1 LIRELADLSV
11 LRLVED
17 EGGRVYRSF
26 GVVLMTMALYFSA
39 AAQEAAQQ
47 PPNPSVVE
55 QPQTEQQQLEEEH
68 LQFRAQSGESHASG
82 ARPELGPVVLG
93 NPTGA
98 VIALRVGLHTTTFTT
113 GGAVATE
120 FSSLHHPFVELT
132 NTAGDVK
139 VIDRST
145 GREISVMTPG
155 ALVRVEHD
163 ATQFQVTQAGV
174 FLGAFD
180 GPIFFQPTSALNL
193 FRVEHIRRVFGGTHR
208 PLYRG
213 AMEVGRGSTTAG
225 LPGAPRVNVWN
236 VIEVEQYVPG
246 VVANESIASFA
257 IEALKAQAVA
267 ARGYAIANI
276 GNYIRRGYQF
286 DIVDSTASQVYRGVV
301 SEHVNAVK
309 AASDTY
315 GLVASH
321 TGRIISAMYS
331 SSFGGH
337 SEDNEWISFTLNRA
351 MGGAPLPYLRGIYDG
366 EGPPPDLTSDVE
378 IDFFWRTNPPVP
390 QIYDECSWTGNT
402 FSRWRF
408 PLSAATIKARMTD
421 ANSVL
426 VGSTGSRTG
435 SITDLAII
443 ERGEASKRSVILRV
457 TFTTGVY
464 DVLGWE
470 GIRAVIGRTS
480 SPSGGLR
487 ACNSNPNLPP
497 TSLPANF
504 TLNNPSSIDVSKNV
518 DGTVSQVMVYGG
530 GWGHNLGMSQYGAH
544 GRGKHG
550 QLFIDI
556 LKAYY
561 TGVDIGSYPIDIGR
575 EPGAGPPTL
584 RQGFFAPNAL
594 GTLQIRSQGGLKGL
608 RVHINELHDLSF
620 DEVALA
626 SDLVSVDISSYLVQ
640 GLNVI
645 QYNPVGRAG
654 GATVS
659 VVVR

>member
-1 LIRELADLSV
+1 MV
-11 LRLVED
+11 
-17 EGGRVYRSF
+17 
-26 GVVLMTMALYFSA
+26 MALYSSA
-39 AAQEAAQQ
+39 AVQESEQQ
-47 PPNPSVVE
+47 PPSSPAVE

-68 LQFRAQSGESHASG
+68 LQFRAQAGESHASG
-82 ARPELGPVVLG
+82 AHPELGPVVLG
-93 NPTGA
+93 NPTTA
-98 VIALRVGLHTTTFTT
+98 VMALRVGLHTTTFTT
-113 GGAVATE
+113 GGGVATE
-120 FSSLHHPFVELT
+120 FSSLHHAFVELT
-132 NTAGDVK
+132 NTDGDVK

-163 ATQFQVTQAGV
+163 GTQFHVTRAGL
-174 FLGAFD
+174 FLGMFD
-180 GPIFFQPTSALNL
+180 GPIFFRPTSALNL
-193 FRVEHIRRVFGGTHR
+193 FRVEHVRRVFSGTHR

-236 VIEVEQYVPG
+236 VVEVEQYVPG

-301 SEHVNAVK
+301 SEHVNAVR
-309 AASDTY
+309 ASSDTH

-337 SEDNEWISFTLNRA
+337 SEHNEWISFTLNRA
-351 MGGAPLPYLRGIYDG
+351 MGGTPLPYLRGIYDG
-366 EGPPPDLTSDVE
+366 QEPAPDLSDDPG

-402 FSRWRF
+402 FSRWSF
-408 PLSAATIKARMTD
+408 PLSASTIKSRMTD

-426 VGSTGSRTG
+426 VGSTGSRSG
-435 SITDLAII
+435 VITDIAIVQ
-443 ERGEASKRSVILRV
+443 RGEASKRSVALRV

-480 SPSGGLR
+480 SPSGGVR
-487 ACNSNPNLPP
+487 ACNSNPGLPP
-497 TSLPANF
+497 TPLPVNF
-504 TLNNPSSIDVSKNV
+504 TLNNPSSIDVTKNL

-550 QLFIDI
+550 QPFIDI

-575 EPGAGPPTL
+575 KPGSGPPTL
-584 RQGFFAPNAL
+584 RQEFFAPNAL
-594 GTLQIRSQGGLKGL
+594 GTLEIRPREGLKGL
-608 RVHINELHDLSF
+608 RVHINDLHDLTF
-620 DEVALA
+620 DEAALA
-626 SDLVSVDISSYLVQ
+626 SDVVSVDISGYLVT

-645 QYNPVGRAG
+645 QYNPVGRQG

>member
-1 LIRELADLSV
+1 MH
-11 LRLVED
+11 
-17 EGGRVYRSF
+17 RSF
-26 GVVLMTMALYFSA
+26 AVSLMVIALHSSA
-39 AAQEAAQQ
+39 SVQEPA
-47 PPNPSVVE
+47 
-55 QPQTEQQQLEEEH
+55 PQTEHQRLEEEH
-68 LQFRAQSGESHASG
+68 IRFRVESGQSHASG
-82 ARPELGPVVLG
+82 AHPELGPVVLG
-93 NPTGA
+93 NPTAA
-98 VIALRVGLHTTTFTT
+98 VVALRVGLNTTTFTT

-120 FSSLHHPFVELT
+120 FSSLHHSVVELT
-132 NTAGDVK
+132 NTDGDVK

-145 GREISVMTPG
+145 GHEISVMTPG
-155 ALVRVEHD
+155 ALVRVEHNG
-163 ATQFQVTQAGV
+163 TQFRVTQAEI

-180 GPIFFQPTSALNL
+180 GPIFFRPTSTLNL
-193 FRVEHIRRVFGGTHR
+193 FRVEHIRRVFLGTHR

-225 LPGAPRVNVWN
+225 LIGPPRVNLWN
-236 VIEVEQYVPG
+236 IVEVEQYVPG

-257 IEALKAQAVA
+257 SEALKAQAVA

-276 GNYIRRGYQF
+276 GNYIGRGYQF
-286 DIVDSTASQVYRGVV
+286 DIVDSSASQVYRGVV
-301 SEHVNAVK
+301 SEHVNAVR
-309 AASDTY
+309 ASTETH

-337 SEDNEWISFTLNRA
+337 SEDNEWISFILKSA
-351 MGGAPLPYLRGIYDG
+351 MGGAPLSYLRGIYDG
-366 EGPPPDLTSDVE
+366 QEPAPDLSTDSGIDV
-378 IDFFWRTNPPVP
+378 FWRTNPPVP
-390 QIYDECSWTGNT
+390 QIYDECTWTGNT
-402 FSRWRF
+402 FSRWSF

-426 VGSTGSRTG
+426 VEPPDGSRSG
-435 SITDLAII
+435 VITDIAITQ
-443 ERGEASKRSVILRV
+443 RGEASKRSVSLRV

-480 SPSGGLR
+480 SPSGGVR
-487 ACNSNPNLPP
+487 ACNLTPGQPP
-497 TSLPANF
+497 TALPANF
-504 TLNNPSSIDVSKNV
+504 TFNNPSAIDVSKNL
-518 DGTVSQVMVYGG
+518 DGSVSQVMVYGG

-550 QLFIDI
+550 QVFIDI

-575 EPGAGPPTL
+575 EPGSGSPTL
-584 RQGFFAPNAL
+584 RQEFFAPNAL
-594 GTLQIRSQGGLKGL
+594 GTLQIRPSDGLKGL
-608 RVHINELHDLSF
+608 RVHINELHDLSV
-620 DEVALA
+620 DEAALA
-626 SDLVSVDISSYLVQ
+626 SDLVTIDISSYLVP

-645 QYNPVGRAG
+645 QYNPVGRQG
-654 GATVS
+654 GATVN